1 MMGNILN
8 FLKENY
14 KVIMGTILIY
24 QIILTIFSFSI
35 VNLVIL
41 AVLIVIIAGTV
52 LIYTYKDTF
61 KNWFNK

>member
-1 MMGNILN
+1 MMGNIFN

-41 AVLIVIIAGTV
+41 AVLIVIIAGSV

-61 KNWFNK
+61 KNWFSK

>member
-1 MMGNILN
+1 MGNILN

-14 KVIMGTILIY
+14 KVIMGTILVY

-41 AVLIVIIAGTV
+41 AVLIVVIAGTV

-61 KNWFNK
+61 KNWFTK

>member
-1 MMGNILN
+1 MSNIFN

-52 LIYTYKDTF
+52 LIYTYKETF
-61 KNWFNK
+61 KNWFSK

>member
-1 MMGNILN
+1 MSNILN

-24 QIILTIFSFSI
+24 QIILTIFSFTI

-41 AVLIVIIAGTV
+41 AVLIVVIAGTV

-61 KNWFNK
+61 KNWFSK

>member
-14 KVIMGTILIY
+14 KVIMGTILVY

-41 AVLIVIIAGTV
+41 AVLIVVIAGTV

-61 KNWFNK
+61 KNWFTK